1 MSYLR
6 IEFHVRLVPRVRMRL
21 YVVVWIVALK
31 DVYGSQNVKSDLR
44 HRCLNV
50 NISRNHLAF
59 SSSVNGLGLLSYFF
73 EDFGK
78 FVSPKSGPKSLC
90 SLQSFFA
97 NKYNLKIQY
106 REKNR
111 LLTLANYEVMK
122 AF

>member
-50 NISRNHLAF
+50 NISRNHLAV
-59 SSSVNGLGLLSYFF
+59 SSRVNRLVLLGYFF
-73 EDFGK
+73 EALGK
-78 FVSPKSGPKSLC
+78 FICPNSSPNVGDFFKGQKSYVVCRHFLRT
-90 SLQSFFA
+90 
-97 NKYNLKIQY
+97 NII
-106 REKNR
+106 
-111 LLTLANYEVMK
+111 
-122 AF
+122 